1 MSLIVA
7 VTAATTVEHYGRR
20 PLFLVGSLGAALS
33 YMLWMVCS
41 IVFQNSGVVQPDG
54 SVVYMNQNAG
64 NAQIAMVWLFQVF
77 FHISFSGL
85 LVAYALEI
93 LPFHLRAK
101 GMTILNIT
109 TQAILALGNQTN
121 QIAWNAFKHKWNFML
136 FYTLWDLFEFAFVY
150 FVYVETKGHT
160 LENIATIFDGDK
172 ASAHIDLHQVEK
184 ETNLTRH
191 EEHAHDKSLA

>member
-7 VTAATTVEHYGRR
+7 VTAALSVDHYGRR
-20 PLFLVGSLGAALS
+20 PLFLTGSFGAFLC
-33 YMLWMVCS
+33 YGLWLVTA
-41 IVFQNSGVVQPDG
+41 
-54 SVVYMNQNAG
+54 VVYDNSAQTLADGTIVYTNQNAG
-64 NAQIAMVWLFQVF
+64 NAQIALVWLFQVF
-77 FHISFSGL
+77 YHIGFSGL

-121 QIAWNAFKHKWNFML
+121 QIAWNNLPHHWNFML
-136 FYTLWDLFEFAFVY
+136 FYTLWDLFEFVFIY
-150 FVYVETKGHT
+150 FFYVETKAPT
-160 LENIATIFDGDK
+160 LEEVALIFDGDD
-172 ASAHIDLHQVEK
+172 ASARIDLVQVEK

-191 EEHAHDKSLA
+191 EEHAHEKSLA